1 MSENGCIHLNN
12 FKAAKGIQPYKTI
25 YSFFV
30 SYTSPESRKRK
41 ARVKCSMC
49 CPQSYGP
56 RLHSCLHCIFFGCYM
71 GPCSGHIHDHV
82 QLKKHY
88 LAVELVY
95 GKIMCFQCK
104 DYVHDL
110 ECSEIEFKYR
120 EKSSQFLQS
129 SSWLYESWCPD
140 QIELELL
147 RRNPYRRNIWGT
159 NSTGLRGL
167 VNLGNTC
174 FMNCI
179 MQALTHTPLLR
190 DYFLAERHVC
200 HFQDEPEQCLVCE
213 VSRLFQEESSSAL
226 DHPNPLS
233 YPGVV
238 QCSGSS
244 YPLSYPGVVQC
255 SGSFYPLS
263 YPRSRPVLWVI
274 LPIELSRSRPV
285 LWFYSGNQAPL
296 LLDRLLHL
304 IWTHACHLAGYEQ
317 QDAHEFFIATLDVLH
332 RHCTGPAPAPSP
344 NSHLCNCIIDQI
356 FTGRL
361 QSDVVCQACKGVS
374 TTIDPFWDISLDLG
388 PTPKIASCTS
398 SVESI
403 TAPKVLPTTPTKATP
418 TNSPKPPS
426 AIASKSP
433 AAAVPKPQSTTA
445 LKLLPMAVS
454 KSPSAAAPKS
464 LPAAVPK
471 ALPAAVPKPSLAAIP
486 KPPPTEQSPSHTTL
500 LDCLER
506 FTQAEHLGSSAKIKC
521 SKCQSYQESTKQ
533 FTMNKLPV
541 VVNFHLKRFE
551 HSSGFRKKIS
561 TFIPFPEELDMT
573 PFMSHRRNLNF
584 NNNISNSHTSK
595 ERASITIKDNRYSL
609 FAVVNH
615 SGSLDAGHYTAY
627 VRQHRNHWYKCDDNI
642 ISKANIQEVLDSEGY
657 AYFYT

>member
-1 MSENGCIHLNN
+1 MLISYGWRRLNVEEVYPHL
-12 FKAAKGIQPYKTI
+12 KEEWGKTI
-25 YSFFV
+25 LTTSDRDLNLNLPIVDSPDYFDIGALAYSATEAV
-30 SYTSPESRKRK
+30 
-41 ARVKCSMC
+41 C
-49 CPQSYGP
+49 C
-56 RLHSCLHCIFFGCYM
+56 
-71 GPCSGHIHDHV
+71 V
-82 QLKKHY
+82 
-88 LAVELVY
+88 
-95 GKIMCFQCK
+95 
-104 DYVHDL
+104 
-110 ECSEIEFKYR
+110 
-120 EKSSQFLQS
+120 FL
-129 SSWLYESWCPD
+129 
-140 QIELELL
+140 
-147 RRNPYRRNIWGT
+147 
-159 NSTGLRGL
+159 GLRGL

-179 MQALTHTPLLR
+179 VQALTHTPLLR

-213 VSRLFQEESSSAL
+213 VSRLFQE
-226 DHPNPLS
+226 
-233 YPGVV
+233 
-238 QCSGSS
+238 
-244 YPLSYPGVVQC
+244 
-255 SGSFYPLS
+255 
-263 YPRSRPVLWVI
+263 
-274 LPIELSRSRPV
+274 
-285 LWFYSGNQAPL
+285 FYSGNQAPL

-332 RHCTGPAPAPSP
+332 RHCMGPAPAPSA

-388 PTPKIASCTS
+388 PIPKITSCTS
-398 SVESI
+398 SLDSI
-403 TAPKVLPTTPTKATP
+403 TAPKVLPTTPTKAAP

-433 AAAVPKPQSTTA
+433 SAAVPKPQSTTA
-445 LKLLPMAVS
+445 LKLLPVAVS
-454 KSPSAAAPKS
+454 KSPSAAAPKT

-471 ALPAAVPKPSLAAIP
+471 SLPAAVPKPSLAAIP
-486 KPPPTEQSPSHTTL
+486 KPPPTEQSPSQTTL

-561 TFIPFPEELDMT
+561 TFIPFPEVLDMT
-573 PFMSHRRNLNF
+573 PFMSHSRNLNF

-595 ERASITIKDNRYSL
+595 ERASITIKDNRTRLVELYSRRYSL

-627 VRQHRNHWYKCDDNI
+627 VRQHRDHWYKCDDNI